1 MGIKKAIVHIQN
13 RLNLII
19 LFFLLGSIVYCQ
31 DKFDVEKTYY
41 DAEFLELYQRYEE
54 ALPLY
59 LELIENDFVNAN
71 VQYKIGN
78 AYLHIPGQKTRAIP
92 YLEQASKSAS
102 LKYRKE
108 ASFKEKRAPAECIML
123 LGEAYQIDNQL
134 DLALRHYFRY
144 KKLLDNK
151 KLNTDKVNRK
161 IVSCEFAENFIK
173 KPIDS
178 ESFRLNLSEP
188 GVSDYRAVF
197 SEDGNSMVFM
207 RKRKY
212 YEAIYFSRKRNGK
225 WLDPVNITAE
235 IESDGRY
242 QVSSLSPD
250 GLTLFLVYFNSTD
263 YDLYQSHFRNG
274 RWLKAVKLRE
284 SINTQAN
291 EVHAVLSPLDKTL
304 YFASDKKGGFGGF
317 DIYRSRS
324 LENGSWEIP
333 ENIGSTINTS
343 FDETTPFF
351 SDEGKSLS
359 FSSNGHENMGGYDV
373 FFSDMGQNGKWNSP
387 ENYGS
392 PLNTTDDDVF
402 FVPGRNR
409 FSGTMASFDSI
420 PGSIRSLFHWEFYSE
435 YNPRKIKLTG
445 TFLYPEKFDP
455 KQNELKIS
463 MQNENGEIHSLIP
476 DKKGLFTIDLSP
488 GKYLVSA
495 KGENIKDLEEN
506 ILVEKNAQNEI
517 FTFKLEPAESL
528 PVDKS
533 YTINSIFFGFDSSA
547 LTEISKKE
555 LDLIIRIMEIFP
567 EIHITLKGY
576 TDSVGPYDYNQKLSS
591 RRANSAADYL
601 MNKGILP
608 KRVFISFYG
617 EDHPVAINRNED
629 NSDCP
634 EGRKYNRRVSFSL
647 EGSGIE
653 QVLTNPPAIPDGLE
667 LK

>member
-1 MGIKKAIVHIQN
+1 VPILN
-13 RLNLII
+13 RLNLFI
-19 LFFLLGSIVYCQ
+19 LFSLLSSIVYCQ
-31 DKFDVEKTYY
+31 DKFDAEKTYY

-59 LELIENDFVNAN
+59 LELIDNDFVNAN

-92 YLEQASKSAS
+92 YLEQASKDAS

-123 LGEAYQIDNQL
+123 LGEAYQVNNQL
-134 DLALRHYFRY
+134 DLALGHYFKY
-144 KKLLDNK
+144 KKLLDKK
-151 KLNTDKVNRK
+151 KLNTDQVNRK
-161 IVSCEFAENFIK
+161 IVSCEFAKNFIE

-178 ESFRLNLSEP
+178 ENFRLNFSDP

-207 RKRKY
+207 RLRKY
-212 YEAIYFSRKRNGK
+212 YEAIYFSRKLNGK
-225 WLDPVNITAE
+225 WIDPVNITAAV
-235 IESDGRY
+235 ESNGEY

-250 GLTLFLVYFNSTD
+250 GHTLFLVYYNSTD
-263 YDLYQSHFRNG
+263 YDLYQSHYING
-274 RWLKAVKLRE
+274 KWSKAVKLEE

-304 YFASDKKGGFGGF
+304 YFVSDKKGGFGGF
-317 DIYRSRS
+317 DIYQSRG
-324 LENGSWEIP
+324 LEDGSWEIP
-333 ENIGSTINTS
+333 ENIGSTINTP

-373 FFSDMGQNGKWNSP
+373 FFSDMDLNGNWNAT

-420 PGSIRSLFHWEFYSE
+420 PGKIQSLLYWEFYSE
-435 YNPRKIKLTG
+435 SNPRKTKLAG
-445 TFLYPEKFDP
+445 TFFFPEKYEP
-455 KQNELKIS
+455 LKNVLTIS
-463 MQNENGEIHSLIP
+463 IQDKNGEKHSLMP
-476 DKKGLFTIDLSP
+476 DEKGFFTIDLSP
-488 GKYLVSA
+488 GMYYISA
-495 KGENIKDLEEN
+495 KGKNIKDFEEK
-506 ILVEKNAQNEI
+506 ILVEKNAQDEVL
-517 FTFKLEPAESL
+517 TFKLEPAESL
-528 PVDKS
+528 PIEKS
-533 YTINSIFFGFDSSA
+533 YTINSILFGFDSSS
-547 LTEISKKE
+547 LTENTKKE

-576 TDSVGPYDYNQKLSS
+576 TDSVGPYDYNKKLSS

-601 MNKGILP
+601 KSRGILP
-608 KRVFISFYG
+608 KRVFMSFYG
-617 EDHPVAINRNED
+617 EDYPVAINRYAD

-653 QVLTNPPAIPDGLE
+653 QLHVNSPDIPLQ
-667 LK
+667 LKLK

>member
-1 MGIKKAIVHIQN
+1 MAIFK
-13 RLNLII
+13 RLNLFI
-19 LFFLLGSIVYCQ
+19 LFSLLGSVVYCQ
-31 DKFDVEKTYY
+31 DKFDAEKTYY
-41 DAEFLELYQRYEE
+41 DAEFLELYHRYEE

-59 LELIENDFVNAN
+59 LELIKNDFVNAN

-78 AYLHIPGQKTRAIP
+78 AYLHIPGQKTKAIP

-123 LGEAYQIDNQL
+123 LGEAYQVNNQL
-134 DLALRHYFRY
+134 DLALVHYFRY
-144 KKLLDNK
+144 KKLLNKK
-151 KLNTDKVNRK
+151 KLNTDQVNRK
-161 IVSCEFAENFIK
+161 VVSCEFAKKFIE

-178 ESFRLNLSEP
+178 ESFRLNLSDP

-197 SEDGNSMVFM
+197 SEDGNLMVFM

-212 YEAIYFSRKRNGK
+212 YEAIFFSRKRNGK

-235 IESDGRY
+235 VESNGRY
-242 QVSSLSPD
+242 HVSSLSPD
-250 GLTLFLVYFNSTD
+250 GLSLFLVYFNSTD
-263 YDLYQSHFRNG
+263 YDLYQSCFNNG
-274 RWLKAVKLRE
+274 RWSKAMKLGE

-304 YFASDKKGGFGGF
+304 YFVSDKKGGFGGF
-317 DIYRSRS
+317 DIYRSRN
-324 LENGSWEIP
+324 LEDGSWEIP
-333 ENIGSTINTS
+333 ENIGSAVNTS

-359 FSSNGHENMGGYDV
+359 FSSSGHENMGGYDI
-373 FFSDMGQNGKWNSP
+373 FFSDMDQNGKWNAP
-387 ENYGS
+387 ENYGF

-402 FVPGRNR
+402 FVPGNNR

-420 PGSIRSLFHWEFYSE
+420 PGSIQSLFQWEIYAES
-435 YNPRKIKLTG
+435 NPRKIKLAG
-445 TFLYPEKFDP
+445 TFLYPEKLDQ
-455 KQNELKIS
+455 KHNELTIS
-463 MQNENGEIHSLIP
+463 IQDENGKIYSLLP
-476 DKKGLFTIDLSP
+476 DEKGLFTIDLSP
-488 GKYLVSA
+488 GMYLISA
-495 KGENIKDLEEN
+495 KGKNIKDLEEN
-506 ILVEKNAQNEI
+506 ILVEKNAENEI
-517 FTFKLEPAESL
+517 QTFKLELAESL
-528 PVDKS
+528 PHDKS
-533 YTINSIFFGFDSSA
+533 YTINSILFGFDSSA
-547 LTEISKKE
+547 LTENSKKE

-576 TDSVGPYDYNQKLSS
+576 TDSVGPYSYNQKLSS

-601 MNKGILP
+601 INKGILP

-617 EDHPVAINRNED
+617 ENHPVAINRNVD

-647 EGSGIE
+647 EGSGIK
-653 QVLTNPPAIPDGLE
+653 QVLTNPPAIPDD
-667 LK
+667 LKLK